1 MNREQEFSGVELDDV
16 SFFEFVQFEEDKFIY
31 YKRLGMAM
39 KPDSDGLEDI
49 MQWPYGKVKELQIMF
64 NEEITM
70 RDIPQI
76 LAFGFS
82 TKKDGKVIDRR
93 PEQYIKEKWHK
104 VFQYYNHLVAEMK
117 RILEREEIL
126 AYEPEADQVEA
137 GIERINQFGVLA
149 TIDTLASGNVLLYD
163 EIEAKPY
170 YLIFAKLHLESE
182 KARYIE
188 ALSKIKQRKNRS

>member
-1 MNREQEFSGVELDDV
+1 MEENSQGVELDDV
-16 SFFEFVQFEEDKFIY
+16 SFYEFVQFEEDKFTY
-31 YKRLGMAM
+31 YKRIGMAM

-64 NEEITM
+64 QEEITM
-70 RDIPQI
+70 GDIPRLI
-76 LAFGFS
+76 AFGFS
-82 TKKDGKVIDRR
+82 TKQDGKPKDRS
-93 PEQYIKEKWHK
+93 PEEFIKEKWHK
-104 VFQYYNHLVAEMK
+104 VFQYYNHLVAELK

-137 GIERINQFGVLA
+137 GIERINNFGVLA
-149 TIDTLASGNVLLYD
+149 TIDTLAQGNVLLYD

-188 ALSKIKQRKNRS
+188 ALTKIKQRKDRG